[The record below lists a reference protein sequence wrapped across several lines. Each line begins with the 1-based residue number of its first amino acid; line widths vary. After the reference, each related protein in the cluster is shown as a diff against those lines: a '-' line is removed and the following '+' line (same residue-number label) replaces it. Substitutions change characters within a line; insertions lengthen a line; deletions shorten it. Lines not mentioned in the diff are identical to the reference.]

1 MIDVAHVLPI
11 LFPFTTP
18 GKYCYRAMASFIGH
32 VTNPPQVPLS
42 PTRILTPSGA
52 TPITEYGFSASPMSL
67 TPPGEIQS
75 PQVSSRPNLRRSLT
89 SGISRAACNIKRRS
103 SLLLPHPPVRKTS
116 GLGVVT
122 PKDSSPGTS
131 GHVTPQGQNLSV
143 ESLDTAGPGIG
154 GRSEDGASEARVSMA
169 GEAKV
174 YACNWVN
181 ISSLNLFI
189 IISY

>member
-52 TPITEYGFSASPMSL
+52 TPATDHGFSASPISL

-75 PQVSSRPNLRRSLT
+75 PQVLSRPSLRRSLT
-89 SGISRAACNIKRRS
+89 SGISRAASNIKRRS
-103 SLLLPHPPVRKTS
+103 SLLAPPTVRKTA

-122 PKDSSPGTS
+122 PNDSSPSTS
-131 GHVTPQGQNLSV
+131 GYATPQGRNPSV
-143 ESLDTAGPGIG
+143 ELLNTGSPGIG
-154 GRSEDGASEARVSMA
+154 GLSEDNASGARVSMA

-174 YACNWVN
+174 YAPNWVN
-181 ISSLNLFI
+181 ISSLNRF
-189 IISY
+189 